1 MKIIGRIVILLVA
14 AAVVIGLTY
23 ALSQTAAA
31 RSAVGGRGGFEGRG
45 EFGGG
50 DPNRAPGNFGGR
62 GDGQGN
68 FQGGFERGPRGGDF
82 ERDFGG
88 ISLLVVL
95 RNLGIIAGVIVV
107 VQLERIGWRKLK
119 PVKSSVSTSA

>member
-1 MKIIGRIVILLVA
+1 MKIIGRIVILLIA

-31 RSAVGGRGGFEGRG
+31 RSAVGGRG
-45 EFGGG
+45 
-50 DPNRAPGNFGGR
+50 N
-62 GDGQGN
+62 GQGN
-68 FQGGFERGPRGGDF
+68 FQGGFDRGSRGGDF

-95 RNLGIIAGVIVV
+95 RNLSIIAGVIVV